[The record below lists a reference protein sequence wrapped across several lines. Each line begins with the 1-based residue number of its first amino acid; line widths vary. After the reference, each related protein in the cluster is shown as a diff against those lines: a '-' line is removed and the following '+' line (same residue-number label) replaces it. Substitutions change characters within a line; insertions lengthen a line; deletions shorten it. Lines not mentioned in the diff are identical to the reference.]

1 MKVKDK
7 FTVKAKKEGYKARSV
22 YKLSDIN
29 SKYQIVKRNSR
40 VLDLGCWP
48 GSWMQYCLNL
58 GCDVT
63 GVDLKGTRL
72 KGIAFIKGNIFDKA
86 MFDKLL
92 GLGKFDAVL
101 SDMAPKTTGI
111 KNVDQA
117 RSIDLCYRALYI
129 ARYLLKNNGDFI
141 CKIFQSD
148 ESSTFVNEVQRYFS
162 FVKITKPMASKKR
175 SGEIYLIAK
184 GLKSI
189 QTL

>member
-1 MKVKDK
+1 MKDK
-7 FTVKAKKEGYKARSV
+7 FTVKAKREGYKARSV

-29 SKYQIVKRNSR
+29 SKYQIIKRNSR

-48 GSWMQYCLNL
+48 GSWMQFCLNL

-63 GVDLKGTRL
+63 GIDLKGTRMD
-72 KGIAFIKGNIFDKA
+72 GISFVKGNIFDKA
-86 MFDKLL
+86 VFDKLL
-92 GLGKFDAVL
+92 GLGKFDTVL

-111 KNVDQA
+111 KNVDQE
-117 RSIDLCYRALYI
+117 RSLDLCYRALYI
-129 ARYLLKNNGDFI
+129 ARYLLKSNGDFL

-162 FVKITKPMASKKR
+162 FVKVTKPMASKKR
-175 SGEIYLIAK
+175 SKEIYLIAK

>member
-1 MKVKDK
+1 MKIRDK
-7 FTVKAKKEGYKARSV
+7 LTIKAKREGYKARSV
-22 YKLSDIN
+22 YKLSDLN
-29 SKYQIVKRNSR
+29 AKYQIVKRNSK

-48 GSWMQYCLNL
+48 GSWMQYCLEL
-58 GCDVT
+58 DCDVT
-63 GVDLKGTRL
+63 GVDLKGTRME
-72 KGIAFIKGNIFDKA
+72 GITFVKGNICDKS

-92 GLGKFDAVL
+92 GLGKFDVVL

-117 RSIDLCYRALYI
+117 RSLDLCYRALYI

-141 CKIFQSD
+141 CKIFQSE

-162 FVKITKPMASKKR
+162 FVKVTKPMASKKR
-175 SGEIYLIAK
+175 SKEIYLIAK